1 MAEADGPDWQ
11 ARPFLKWAGG
21 KRQLLPQILERFP
34 PSCATYYEPFLGSGA
49 LFFALA
55 GRRAFRRAVL
65 SDRNRDLVDTYVAV
79 RDRLDDLV
87 AALRALHA
95 DRDSYYRIR
104 ALDPQSLDPAA
115 RAARFIYLNR
125 TCYNGLYRVNRAGRF
140 NVPFGRYAKPRILH
154 EENLRAVS
162 RALRRADLLS
172 GDFDEATTA
181 ARAGDAIYFDPPY
194 VPLSAT
200 ARFTA
205 YDAAPFGWEEQ
216 RRLAALMHRL
226 ADRGV
231 FALLSNAGSGP
242 ARDLYGSLS
251 CDRVHARR
259 SINSRADRRGHVP
272 EILVRTRAEL

>member
-1 MAEADGPDWQ
+1 MAEADGTRWQ

-21 KRQLLPQILERFP
+21 KRQLLPRILERFP
-34 PSCATYYEPFLGSGA
+34 SSCSTYYEAFLGSGA
-49 LFFALA
+49 LFFTLA
-55 GRRAFRRAVL
+55 GRSTFRHAVL
-65 SDRNRDLVDTYVAV
+65 SDRNRDLVDTYAAV

-87 AALRALHA
+87 AALRALSA

-104 ALDPQSLDPAA
+104 ALDPQSLDPAG

-140 NVPFGRYAKPRILH
+140 NVPFGRYPKPRIIH
-154 EENLRAVS
+154 EENLHAVS
-162 RALRRADLLS
+162 RALRHADLLS
-172 GDFDEATTA
+172 ADFEEATA
-181 ARAGDAIYFDPPY
+181 GARRGDAIYFDPPY

-242 ARDLYGSLS
+242 ARALYGSLP
-251 CDRVHARR
+251 CDRVRARR
-259 SINSRADRRGHVP
+259 SINSRADRRGDVP
-272 EILVRTRAEL
+272 EILVRTRAEI

>member
-1 MAEADGPDWQ
+1 MAEADGPGWQ

-87 AALRALHA
+87 AALRALSA

-104 ALDPQSLDPAA
+104 ALDPQGLGPAA

-140 NVPFGRYAKPRILH
+140 NVPFGRYPKPRILH

-162 RALRRADLLS
+162 RALKRADLLS
-172 GDFDEATTA
+172 GDFEEATA
-181 ARAGDAIYFDPPY
+181 EARGGDAIYFDPPY

-226 ADRGV
+226 AERGV

-242 ARDLYGSLS
+242 ARDLYGSLP
-251 CDRVHARR
+251 CDRVRARR
-259 SINSRADRRGHVP
+259 SINSRADRRGHVA
-272 EILVRTRAEL
+272 EILVRTRAEP

>member
-1 MAEADGPDWQ
+1 VAEADGPDWQ